1 MKEIKVI
8 IQPHIVN
15 KVIRALPGFDHI
27 AVFPLLDIE
36 GQGRGRGA
44 EEYIDYHRKAM
55 IMVVCS
61 DELATIVAETIQNTA
76 NTGDEGDGIIIVSEV
91 AEVIRIPR
99 RRKTR

>member
-1 MKEIKVI
+1 MKEIKAIVK
-8 IQPHIVN
+8 PHIVN

-44 EEYIDYHRKAM
+44 EEYIEYHRKAM
-55 IMVVCS
+55 IVVVCS
-61 DELATIVAETIQNTA
+61 DELATIIAEAIQNTA
-76 NTGDEGDGIIIVSEV
+76 NAGNEGDGIIIVSEV

>member
-1 MKEIKVI
+1 MKEIKAI
-8 IQPHIVN
+8 IQPYIVN

-36 GQGRGRGA
+36 GQGRGREA

-61 DELATIVAETIQNTA
+61 DELATIVAESIRNTA
-76 NTGDEGDGIIIVSEV
+76 NTENERDGIIIVSEV
-91 AEVIRIPR
+91 VEVIRIPR